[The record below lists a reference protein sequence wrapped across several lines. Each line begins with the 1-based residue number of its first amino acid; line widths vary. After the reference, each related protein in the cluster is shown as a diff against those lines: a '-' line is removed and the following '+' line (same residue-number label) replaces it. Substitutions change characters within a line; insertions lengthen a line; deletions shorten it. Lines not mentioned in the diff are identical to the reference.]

1 MRFLCHNKA
10 MNSVLQNSIA
20 QLPAT
25 EQLELAQWILGS
37 VQAQLNESSIPDLTP
52 FELRQA
58 LQRALDH
65 PQDGRTPTQLF
76 AAIQAARNS

>member
-1 MRFLCHNKA
+1 

-58 LQRALDH
+58 LQRATDN
-65 PQDGRTPTQLF
+65 PGDGKTPAQLF
-76 AAIQAARNS
+76 TAIQTARNS

>member
-1 MRFLCHNKA
+1 

-20 QLPAT
+20 QLPTT

-52 FELRQA
+52 LDLRQA
-58 LQRALDH
+58 LQRATDN
-65 PQDGRTPTQLF
+65 PRVGKTPTQLF
-76 AAIQAARNS
+76 AAIQVARKS

>member
-1 MRFLCHNKA
+1 

-37 VQAQLNESSIPDLTP
+37 LQAQLNESSIPDLTP

-58 LQRALDH
+58 LQRASVH
-65 PQDGRTPTQLF
+65 PRDGKTPAQLF
-76 AAIQAARNS
+76 AAIEVARNS

>member
-1 MRFLCHNKA
+1 

-37 VQAQLNESSIPDLTP
+37 LQAQLNDSSIPDLTP
-52 FELRQA
+52 SELRLA
-58 LQRALDH
+58 LQRASDN
-65 PQDGRTPTQLF
+65 PRDGKTPPQLF